1 MQGGGGAAEELG
13 PAGAGCLLSG
23 PQSDPTS
30 AAGTRP
36 RQARIAQSVDTGASE
51 GHEASVA
58 LRRTGARSEGSWDA
72 GEVMSRETGGQA
84 TRGDSPPAGPTRCP
98 WDVGWEASGP
108 LCFQSCWGAG
118 LGVQTPAGSSLGVW
132 EPPSRWVARARVLPV
147 RSTGALRG
155 CGHSW

>member
-1 MQGGGGAAEELG
+1 M
-13 PAGAGCLLSG
+13 
-23 PQSDPTS
+23 
-30 AAGTRP
+30 
-36 RQARIAQSVDTGASE
+36 DTGALE

-84 TRGDSPPAGPTRCP
+84 TSGDSPPAGPTQDAP
-98 WDVGWEASGP
+98 GMWDGKP
-108 LCFQSCWGAG
+108 LGATLLPVLLG
-118 LGVQTPAGSSLGVW
+118 RLGVQTPAGSSLGVW
-132 EPPSRWVARARVLPV
+132 EPPSRWVAEARVLPV